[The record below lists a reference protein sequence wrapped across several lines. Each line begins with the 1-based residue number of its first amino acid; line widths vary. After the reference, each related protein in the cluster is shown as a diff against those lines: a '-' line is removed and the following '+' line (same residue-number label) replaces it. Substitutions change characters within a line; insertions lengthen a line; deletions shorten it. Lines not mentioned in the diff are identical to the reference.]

1 MPRRDAIIQP
11 PKEEKGAAKPESS
24 LPYFVA
30 KPQ

>member
-1 MPRRDAIIQP
+1 MLGRDARIQP
-11 PKEEKGAAKPESS
+11 PKEGKREAKPDSS

>member
-11 PKEEKGAAKPESS
+11 PKEEEREAKPDSS